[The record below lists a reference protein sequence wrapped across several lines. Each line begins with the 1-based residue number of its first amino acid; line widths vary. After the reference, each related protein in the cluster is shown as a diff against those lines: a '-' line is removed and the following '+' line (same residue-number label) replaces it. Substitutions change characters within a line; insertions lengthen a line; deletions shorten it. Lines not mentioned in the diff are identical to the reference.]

1 MLSSLHP
8 LDIAVLIVY
17 FVVVTFLGVV
27 VGKKKTKTLG
37 DFLVAGGRWGPVVTF
52 IFVFASAVGG
62 AEAVVV
68 GGAAYRSGLSGM
80 WLWFAG
86 IFSLVVYYLFAPIYK
101 RARIF
106 NPAEFF
112 EMRFGPQ
119 VATFYAFLGSA
130 VTLLLI
136 GTFALAVAKTIAG
149 LSGMSTQVALL
160 SACVLVAF
168 YVGSGG
174 MMSSLLTDLFQGVLA
189 LTVFCFLLLPFLW
202 HEVNGFQ
209 GLVSID
215 PQRWSIFSDE
225 IPFSYVLALAVGGL
239 GAIATP
245 ILFSFIVV
253 GRDERAATQCAWSH
267 VWKRTVT
274 VLFAVYGIM
283 FAIYKPGLETQPV
296 PQDTELVW
304 GIVMK
309 EIVPA
314 GLLGLLV
321 ASFFAA
327 LMSTVDT
334 MAASTSG
341 LAVDYLAK
349 KRFLP
354 GRTVGFYLQAA
365 RIWSVLAVFLAYLIT
380 LQFSTLKEIVEFLA
394 PITGFLGIPL
404 FFGVV
409 WRRANRR
416 GVWASLIVGI
426 TLMCL
431 VKICYEAPANQ
442 KVPMMVLPPLAVAA
456 LVMYLVSRFTRPES
470 EALLTRFYSILH
482 TPVGQE
488 DRLRAVGIHL
498 PMMAESETG
507 SDPDLDGIQD
517 DEALARL
524 YESYA
529 QYKIGGR
536 NSTIELIREPG
547 QEWFYR
553 GAIWLTLTCVWLVA
567 VVWAGSELMIYL
579 SSAEP

>member
-1 MLSSLHP
+1 MLSTLHP
-8 LDIAVLIVY
+8 LDIAVLVLY

-37 DFLVAGGRWGPVVTF
+37 DFFIAGGRWGPVVAF

-80 WLWFAG
+80 WMWFAG

-106 NPAEFF
+106 NPAQFF
-112 EMRFGPQ
+112 EMRFGSQ
-119 VATFYAFLGSA
+119 VATFYALMSG
-130 VTLLLI
+130 VVVLLLI

-149 LSGMSTQVALL
+149 LSGMSIQVALL
-160 SACVLVAF
+160 SACVVVAF

-174 MMSSLLTDLFQGVLA
+174 LMSSLLTDLFQGVLS

-202 HEVNGFQ
+202 HEINGFQ

-215 PQRWSIFSDE
+215 PQLWSIFSEE
-225 IPFSYVLALAVGGL
+225 IPFSYVLALAVSGL

-274 VLFAVYGIM
+274 VLFALYGIM

-334 MAASTSG
+334 IATSTSG
-341 LAVDYLAK
+341 LTIDYLAR

-354 GRTVGFYLQAA
+354 GRSDSFYLRAA

-394 PITGFLGIPL
+394 PLTGFLGIPL
-404 FFGVV
+404 FFGVI
-409 WRRANRR
+409 WRRSNRQ
-416 GVWASLIVGI
+416 GAWAALIVGI
-426 TLMCL
+426 VLSG
-431 VKICYEAPANQ
+431 VVQIFYEAPPAQ
-442 KVPMMVLPPLAVAA
+442 KVPVAVLPPMAVAA
-456 LVMYLVSRFTRPES
+456 LAMYLISRFTKPES
-470 EALLTRFYSILH
+470 EARLNRFYCILH
-482 TPVGQE
+482 TPVGQDE
-488 DRLRAVGIHL
+488 RLKAVGIHL
-498 PMMAESETG
+498 PTMKESGEG
-507 SDPDLDGIQD
+507 SEPHRERTQNEEGLQQ
-517 DEALARL
+517 L

-529 QYKIGGR
+529 RHKIRGR
-536 NSTIELIREPG
+536 DSDIELIREPG
-547 QEWFYR
+547 LEWFYR
-553 GAIWLTLTCVWLVA
+553 GALWLTLTCTLLV
-567 VVWAGSELMIYL
+567 VLVWAGSELMIYL
-579 SSAEP
+579 SESTP

>member
-1 MLSSLHP
+1 MFSELHA

-17 FVVVTFLGVV
+17 FLVVTFLGVV
-27 VGKKKTKTLG
+27 VGKRQTKNLG
-37 DFLVAGGRWGPVVTF
+37 DFFIAGGKWGPVVAF

-119 VATFYAFLGSA
+119 VATFYAFLGSV

-160 SACVLVAF
+160 SACVVVAF

-174 MMSSLLTDLFQGVLA
+174 LMSSLLTDLFQGILS

-202 HEVNGFQ
+202 YEVNGFQ
-209 GLVSID
+209 GLVSIE
-215 PQRWSIFSDE
+215 PQRWSIFSEE
-225 IPFSYVLALAVGGL
+225 IPFSYVLALAAGGL

-245 ILFSFIVV
+245 VLFSFIVV
-253 GRDERAATQCAWSH
+253 GRDEKAATQCAWSH

-304 GIVMK
+304 GLVMK

-334 MAASTSG
+334 MAATTSG

-354 GRTVGFYLQAA
+354 GRSVAFYLRAA
-365 RIWSVLAVFLAYLIT
+365 RIWSVLAVFLAYVIT

-404 FFGVV
+404 FFGVI
-409 WRRANRR
+409 WRRANRQ
-416 GVWASLIVGI
+416 GVWASLIAGI
-426 TLMCL
+426 TLMWL
-431 VKICYEAPANQ
+431 VMVFYDAPANQ
-442 KVPMMVLPPLAVAA
+442 KVPMMVLPPMAVAA
-456 LVMYLVSRFTRPES
+456 LIMYLVSLFTRPEPD
-470 EALLTRFYSILH
+470 ALLARFYSIVH
-482 TPVGQE
+482 TPIGQE
-488 DRLRAVGIHL
+488 DKLRAAGILL
-498 PMMAESETG
+498 PMMAESKQG
-507 SDPDLDGIQD
+507 SLPPDSTAGNA
-517 DEALARL
+517 EAVRQL
-524 YESYA
+524 YDSYA
-529 QYKIGGR
+529 KFKIAGPDS
-536 NSTIELIREPG
+536 NIELIREPG
-547 QEWFYR
+547 QEWFYS
-553 GAIWLTLTCVWLVA
+553 GLLWLTVSCVALVIL
-567 VVWAGSELMIYL
+567 VWMGSELMIYL
-579 SSAEP
+579 SQAAQ